1 MQDSNEDWL
10 HEAALMHKV
19 YSHSYCTIAVSASAD
34 GSQGLFR
41 QRNPNFI
48 YPCETE
54 IPWLND
60 NKERK
65 YQLVEFL
72 FWESQIM
79 GQPLHR
85 RGWVVQGKHS
95 EQDFHL

>member
-19 YSHSYCTIAVSASAD
+19 YSHSYCTIAASASAD

-41 QRNPNFI
+41 QCNPNFL
-48 YPCETE
+48 YPCEIE

-60 NKERK
+60 NEERK
-65 YQLVEFL
+65 YQLVEVL
-72 FWESQIM
+72 FWESKIM

-85 RGWVVQGKHS
+85 RGWVVQRKRS
-95 EQDFHL
+95 EQDLYF